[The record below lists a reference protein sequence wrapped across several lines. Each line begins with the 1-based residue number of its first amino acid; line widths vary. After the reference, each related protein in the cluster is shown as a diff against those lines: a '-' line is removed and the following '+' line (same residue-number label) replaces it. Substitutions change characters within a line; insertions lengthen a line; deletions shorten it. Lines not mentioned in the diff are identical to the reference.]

1 MKPVVRS
8 LPSAL
13 SFLTHDPRVRI
24 RNESPLATEGRAVV
38 YWMQRAQRAQDNPA
52 LDVAVRA
59 ANELAKPL
67 VVFFGLTP
75 HFPNANERHYAF
87 LLEGLVG
94 TAREIEKR
102 GAVFCLRVH
111 PRHELTSLCDD
122 VSPALVVGDENPLRE
137 PEAWRREA
145 ARRLGVLF
153 VTVDADVIVP
163 SAFFAKE
170 EHAARTL
177 RPKIERELPRFL
189 VPSEEAR
196 VRVPFAGPR
205 PEATPLEL
213 QTLLRELPLDRS
225 ARAVTTVRSGTAAG
239 VRALEDFLLER
250 LADYPDARNRPEK
263 ATGTS
268 LLSAYLHFGQLGPRD
283 IALAVLHADAPVEA
297 KEAYLEQLVVRR
309 ELAVNFVAR
318 NPNYD
323 RYEGLPDWA
332 RATLERHA
340 SDPRPHVYSAD
351 ELEAARTHDPLWN
364 AAQLEMVL
372 TGWMHGYVRMY
383 WAKKILEWSEHPAA
397 ALDTAIR
404 LNDKY
409 FLDGRDPNGYTNIAW
424 AIGGKHDRPW
434 PERAVFGKVRS
445 MTYASTS
452 RKFDAA
458 GYIQRVSNSFRVR
471 TTPSP
476 ARRTR

>member
-1 MKPVVRS
+1 MPVVRS
-8 LPSAL
+8 LPPAL
-13 SFLTHDPRVRI
+13 SFLTGDARVRI
-24 RNESPLATEGRAVV
+24 RNERPLAAEGRAVV

-59 ANELAKPL
+59 ANELGKPL

-87 LLEGLVG
+87 LLEGLAE
-94 TAREIEKR
+94 TAREIENR
-102 GAVFCLRVH
+102 GAAFRLRVH
-111 PRHELTSLCDD
+111 PRHGLASFCAD
-122 VSPALVVGDENPLRE
+122 VKPALVVGDENPLRE

-145 ARRLGVLF
+145 ARRLDVLF
-153 VTVDADVIVP
+153 VTVGADVVVP
-163 SAFFAKE
+163 TGLFPKE
-170 EHAARTL
+170 EHAARTI
-177 RPKIERELPRFL
+177 RPKIERELARFL
-189 VPSEEAR
+189 VPSEEPR
-196 VRVPFAGPR
+196 VRVPFTGPR
-205 PEATPLEL
+205 PDATPLEP
-213 QTLLRELPLDRS
+213 QMLLRELPLDRS
-225 ARAVTTVRSGTAAG
+225 ARAVTGARAGTAAG
-239 VRALEDFLLER
+239 LRALEEFLLDR
-250 LADYPDARNRPEK
+250 LADYRDARNRPEN

-283 IALAVLHADAPVEA
+283 VALAVLYADAPDDA
-297 KEAYLEQLVVRR
+297 KEAYLEQLIVRR

-332 RATLERHA
+332 RATLESHA
-340 SDPRPHVYSAD
+340 NDPRPHLYSVD
-351 ELEAARTHDPLWN
+351 ELEAAHTHDPLWN
-364 AAQLEMVL
+364 AAQLEMVH

-397 ALDTAIR
+397 ALETAIR

-434 PERAVFGKVRS
+434 PERAIFGKVRS

-452 RKFDAA
+452 RKFDAPA
-458 GYIQRVSNSFRVR
+458 YIQRVEMLGRGR
-471 TTPSP
+471 
-476 ARRTR
+476 